1 MKYLVVL
8 IICVLMITG
17 ISYSQSKIEVVGGM
31 NFDFG
36 DLYVGTKTEKII
48 TIKNKGKD
56 TLVIN
61 NVQASCGCTATL
73 LSERLIPAGKSATLN
88 VGFDT
93 KGFDGKVHKT
103 VTITSND
110 SANSPV
116 QITFTANVKSVLKFD
131 PLYVYFQQMKSDS
144 TATMKIKVTNNTS
157 EAVEILSA
165 QHKVMGL
172 QVDIMQRKL
181 MPNESTQISV
191 SYAAF
196 SEGMMQGEV
205 TFTTNN
211 KQQPKIPL
219 RFFAYVKA
227 K

>member
-17 ISYSQSKIEVVGGM
+17 ISYSQSKIEVVGGT

-36 DLYVGTKTEKII
+36 DIYVGTKTEKII

-88 VGFDT
+88 VGFDS

-116 QITFTANVKSVLKFD
+116 QINFTANVKSVLKFE
-131 PLYVYFQQMKSDS
+131 PLYIYFQQMKSDS
-144 TATMKIKVTNNTS
+144 TATTKITVKNNTT
-157 EAVEILSA
+157 EAIEILSA
-165 QHKVMGL
+165 QHKVQGL

-205 TFTTNN
+205 TFNTNN

-219 RFFAYVKA
+219 RFFAYVRA